1 MLNRV
6 HIQILDNPIHWA
18 MDAKKFSEPVQNR
31 VLTEELKS
39 DMDANYPS
47 VVSVEYIDL
56 FSDGEESF
64 PEIRDL
70 LDQGLISAP
79 IVIINGASLRPSSRP
94 RWKRSSPPAPCTK
107 RGLFPP
113 SLEPVLKIPSFKGRG
128 FLFSRGKPVCI

>member
-79 IVIINGASLRPSSRP
+79 IVIINGVP
-94 RWKRSSPPAPCTK
+94 KIH
-107 RGLFPP
+107 GG
-113 SLEPVLKIPSFKGRG
+113 IPSALIKTEVEKIISAGP
-128 FLFSRGKPVCI
+128 LH